1 MHLKKFL
8 SFFLAFTFVIT
19 IFISSTSAE
28 IKLRGALNKNYKIEN
43 KIFNISEDL
52 LSDKAYENLSDT
64 FDNNQ
69 TILKKLSKN
78 NKIKEEI
85 KLRGAGSTIYS
96 EYADSVFLLISS
108 AEKGGIGSGSLIDK
122 TGLILTNAHVVAGNS
137 TVKVVAR
144 PPRGKKLEDS
154 KIYIGNV
161 LLVNEK
167 LDLAIVK
174 VFGIDDKTKIIPL
187 GSTNNISIA
196 EEVHA
201 IGHPKGLFWSYTKGV
216 ISQIRPDYEWS
227 TKNKKKYKAT
237 LIQTQTPISPG
248 NSGGPLFSDK
258 GKLIGVNTMKLPGEN
273 LNFAVAV
280 EHAIDII
287 KSDTFKNNASKAK
300 ISNKTRL
307 IEVKY
312 PNARSY
318 DSNKNGVMDTWYV
331 DTNNNNKID
340 RGFVDDN
347 ENGVIDGI
355 LFDKNENGVWELYLV
370 DKNEDGKFEI
380 GIIDRD
386 EDKKPDLVAYDDNG
400 DKKWDRY
407 EKF

>member
-1 MHLKKFL
+1 MKKITLIIVFI
-8 SFFLAFTFVIT
+8 FFATQS
-19 IFISSTSAE
+19 ISE
-28 IKLRGALNKNYKIEN
+28 IKLRGALNKDYKIEN
-43 KIFNISEDL
+43 KTFKISEDL

-85 KLRGAGSTIYS
+85 KLRGAGSSIYS
-96 EYADSVFLLISS
+96 EYADSVFLIISS
-108 AEKGGIGSGSLIDK
+108 AEKSGMGSGSLIDK

-137 TVKVVAR
+137 TVEVVAR
-144 PPRGKKLEDS
+144 PPRGKKLEHS
-154 KIYIGNV
+154 KVYSGNV

-174 VFGIDDKTKIIPL
+174 VFGIDDKVKVIPL
-187 GSTNNISIA
+187 GNTKNLSVA

-216 ISQIRPDYEWS
+216 VSQIRPDYEWS
-227 TKNKKKYKAT
+227 TKNKKKYKAN

-287 KSDTFKNNASKAK
+287 NSDTFKNNASKTK
-300 ISNKTRL
+300 ISNKPRW

-355 LFDKNENGVWELYLV
+355 LVDKNENGVWELYLV
-370 DKNEDGKFEI
+370 DKNEDGKIDF
-380 GIIDRD
+380 GIIDRN
-386 EDKKPDLVAYDDNG
+386 EDRKPDLVAYDDNG

-407 EKF
+407 EKL